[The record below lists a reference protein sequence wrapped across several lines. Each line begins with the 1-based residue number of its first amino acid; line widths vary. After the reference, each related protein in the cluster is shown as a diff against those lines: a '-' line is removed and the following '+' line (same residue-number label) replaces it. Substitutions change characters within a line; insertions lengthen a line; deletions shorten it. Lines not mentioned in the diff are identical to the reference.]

1 MPSLQVAAAE
11 VNRDLV
17 AGSSARVPWCGG
29 LTQNFNSYYT
39 VETNMI
45 PSNRIWK
52 ISEVNG
58 FHISQPN

>member
-17 AGSSARVPWCGG
+17 AGSSARVPWCASG

-45 PSNRIWK
+45 PYDSIKSDLEDQRSK
-52 ISEVNG
+52 
-58 FHISQPN
+58 